1 MNIQEIQLLPY
12 DSDSVQHTYGIGEFT
27 YWCGGWVTA
36 YYNTND
42 DTVIEAGSVVIGT
55 MNEALVDAFS
65 DLNGQIRM
73 QKNHKEILVTVFRE
87 IGWFRL

>member
-1 MNIQEIQLLPY
+1 M
-12 DSDSVQHTYGIGEFT
+12 
-27 YWCGGWVTA
+27 TA

-73 QKNHKEILVTVFRE
+73 QKNHKEILVAVFRE
-87 IGWFRL
+87 I

>member
-1 MNIQEIQLLPY
+1 M
-12 DSDSVQHTYGIGEFT
+12 
-27 YWCGGWVTA
+27 TA